1 MSDGLTQ
8 RQRESSDIDLRTL
21 LRLVWERRLLVMVIV
36 AGFAGAAA
44 AASFLITPIYR
55 ATTVAVPVEVDKGAL
70 GFDSALSQFGGL
82 AALAGIS
89 LDSASTAVEET
100 LAVLRSRRF
109 TEEFIRDK
117 DLLHILFTEEQLLEE
132 DGPGLFEAYRIFNQ
146 EVRVVSRDTRS
157 GLVSIQIEW
166 KDPVLAA
173 EWANTLVGR
182 INTEMQNRAITEAN
196 ESLGFLERELS
207 TTTIVDTRDA
217 IGRLIES
224 QVNQRML
231 ANVTEEYALRVVD
244 EALPPDIDDPVRP
257 QRLFLAAISG
267 AVGLM
272 VAILICVVARRP
284 E

>member
-1 MSDGLTQ
+1 
-8 RQRESSDIDLRTL
+8 
-21 LRLVWERRLLVMVIV
+21 
-36 AGFAGAAA
+36 
-44 AASFLITPIYR
+44 
-55 ATTVAVPVEVDKGAL
+55 
-70 GFDSALSQFGGL
+70 
-82 AALAGIS
+82 
-89 LDSASTAVEET
+89 
-100 LAVLRSRRF
+100 
-109 TEEFIRDK
+109 
-117 DLLHILFTEEQLLEE
+117 
-132 DGPGLFEAYRIFNQ
+132 
-146 EVRVVSRDTRS
+146 
-157 GLVSIQIEW
+157 
-166 KDPVLAA
+166 
-173 EWANTLVGR
+173 
-182 INTEMQNRAITEAN
+182 MQNRAITEAN